1 MTPIYLCMG
10 LDFTLRNNPLKQLWR
25 AFTLLVHS
33 TCPILPLYRTT
44 SKTNSLHLSDSSTL
58 SDNHQDNLTP
68 LVRFLH
74 FIGQPARQ
82 SHSACPILPLYRTT
96 SKTISLRL
104 SDFSTLSDN
113 QQDNLTPLVRFLR
126 IIGQPARLTHYTC
139 PILPHYRTTTTDQA
153 YFNAIS
159 STNLVTSLKA
169 SQQSSNDL

>member
-1 MTPIYLCMG
+1 MPPLYFCMG
-10 LDFTLRNNPLKQLWR
+10 LDFTLRNNLSKPLWR
-25 AFTLLVHS
+25 GIPLL
-33 TCPILPLYRTT
+33 
-44 SKTNSLHLSDSSTL
+44 TL
-58 SDNHQDNLTP
+58 SLI
-68 LVRFLH
+68 VRFLH
-74 FIGQPARQ
+74 VIGQPPMPTD
-82 SHSACPILPLYRTT
+82 SACPILPHYRTT

-104 SDFSTLSDN
+104 SDFSALSDN
-113 QQDNLTPLVRFLR
+113 QQIKLTPLVRFLR